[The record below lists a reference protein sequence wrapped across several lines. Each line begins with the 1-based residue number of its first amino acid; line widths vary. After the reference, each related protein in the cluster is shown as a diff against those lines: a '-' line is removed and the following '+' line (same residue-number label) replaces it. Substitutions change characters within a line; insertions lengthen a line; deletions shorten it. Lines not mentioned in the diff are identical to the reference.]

1 MKWRALRSSIV
12 KINFDVALNRQRKMS
27 CSGVVIRNET
37 GIVFG
42 SKLVIHDN
50 ILTTFAAEVM
60 ACLQAIQLG
69 LDLQLSVVEIKG
81 DAHSMVRKIQKKE
94 DRSEIMPYIGDSKC
108 LCVCLASFIVYKLF

>member
-1 MKWRALRSSIV
+1 MGKIACHLVDINGRCREKWRALRSSIV

-50 ILTTFAAEVM
+50 ILTTFAAE
-60 ACLQAIQLG
+60 
-69 LDLQLSVVEIKG
+69 IKG
-81 DAHSMVRKIQKKE
+81 DAHSMVRKIQKEE

-108 LCVCLASFIVYKLF
+108 LCVCLASFVVYKLF

>member
-1 MKWRALRSSIV
+1 
-12 KINFDVALNRQRKMS
+12 MS

-37 GIVFG
+37 WIVFG

-69 LDLQLSVVEIKG
+69 LDLQLSVVEIKR
-81 DAHSMVRKIQKKE
+81 DAHSMSNGVAHILAIEGLKREESTNLVNRVPPYAAEEVVTDQKWVE
-94 DRSEIMPYIGDSKC
+94 VMDVVEGSLNIS
-108 LCVCLASFIVYKLF
+108 L